1 MPVLFLVM
9 FDFDVARWVQNL
21 DGYSMFLIA
30 LPFIIETLKLL
41 GTNCIL
47 KNIKNGTNG
56 TLNLE
61 GEQ

>member
-1 MPVLFLVM
+1 MGADLDAYSTFLV
-9 FDFDVARWVQNL
+9 
-21 DGYSMFLIA
+21 A

-41 GTNCIL
+41 NTNRIL